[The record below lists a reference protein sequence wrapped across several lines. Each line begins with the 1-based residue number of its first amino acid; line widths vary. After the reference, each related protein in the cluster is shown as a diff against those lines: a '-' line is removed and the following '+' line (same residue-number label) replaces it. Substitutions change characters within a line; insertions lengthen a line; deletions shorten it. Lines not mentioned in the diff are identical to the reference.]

1 LERSVDPTTPPR
13 KNTAAVELHPVESP
27 AQREA
32 AAALIGEYLHWVGD
46 IARAKYGLSFDVEA
60 MVRSDIHDRSKFYPP
75 NGRFYLVHGHTG
87 YVGVGCLERLAPD
100 TGEIQ
105 RMYVQPDGRGIG
117 AGRLLVER
125 LLHDARQLG
134 FTRVRLES
142 LKALGAAHALYRS
155 VGFVDIDPYADN
167 SMRDYQAADA
177 LDAYRRSAV
186 FMELTLPAERR

>member
-1 LERSVDPTTPPR
+1 MNPNTHPPR
-13 KNTAAVELHPVESP
+13 GSAAVELQPVES
-27 AQREA
+27 ALQRDA
-32 AAALIGEYLHWVGD
+32 AAALISEYLHWVAH
-46 IARAKYGLSFDVEA
+46 IANANYGLSFDVDA

-75 NGRFYLVHGHTG
+75 NGRFYLVHGNAG
-87 YVGVGCLERLAPD
+87 YVGVGCLKRLTPE

-105 RMYVQPDGRGIG
+105 RMYVQPQGRGIG

-125 LLHDARQLG
+125 LLHDAQELG

-167 SMRDYQAADA
+167 SMRDYQAADT